1 MYDTIELSH
10 KYFKKGVKK
19 LKIGYA
25 RVSTTD
31 QNLDRQIFALKKA
44 GVQKIFEEKISGKNR
59 ERPKLKK
66 MLEYIHDD
74 DVVTVISL
82 DRLGRNSRDLTDVID
97 KIRRRG
103 AVLDVL
109 DLPTFA
115 GVEDG
120 NLRAL
125 LTNLVL
131 EIYKYTAEE
140 ERQKILKRQSQGI
153 KIAKAKG
160 IYKGRKKEYA
170 PNGSKRFIYNGV
182 LNGIKNGKSIAQ
194 ISRETG
200 IGRTQVYRIRDYAKS
215 INEL

>member
-1 MYDTIELSH
+1 M
-10 KYFKKGVKK
+10 
-19 LKIGYA
+19 KIGYA

-44 GVQKIFEEKISGKNR
+44 GVQKIFEEKISGKNT

-82 DRLGRNSRDLTDVID
+82 DRLGRNSHDLTDVID

-140 ERQKILKRQSQGI
+140 ERQKIL
-153 KIAKAKG
+153 
-160 IYKGRKKEYA
+160 
-170 PNGSKRFIYNGV
+170 
-182 LNGIKNGKSIAQ
+182 
-194 ISRETG
+194 
-200 IGRTQVYRIRDYAKS
+200 
-215 INEL
+215 